1 MDRPLDERVADGV
14 AADSGSTGRRLAL
27 LLWPYAVILVVG
39 LFVLLPHIG
48 DFGFWDPWEP
58 KYAES
63 AREMIEKDSYVV
75 PYYRYDVRLTK
86 PILVYWGIIAGSAIF
101 GLNEL
106 GARFGGLC
114 LALASMIGIFYAV
127 SLMRGRQA
135 GLIAALVLGTV
146 PHFYF
151 ISRQAMP
158 DVYLFTTLGS
168 CILFFALGM
177 FGPDLRRNLHF
188 GISYTCFA
196 LAVLAKGPM
205 IAGAICF
212 GTLAVYFAVTI
223 DLTPLWQRETRS
235 KTLRCLV
242 TWALGG
248 PALAALAFIA
258 ALMGTTDKWWGY
270 NHEQREALSLIRHQ
284 ILGASIRF
292 HLAEILLLVL
302 ALIFAVVAARGL
314 RRWRREETNRNLL
327 LVGGTVAGLACLGAL
342 VSLLSLT
349 LESKLLVGGLLGT
362 AFLAWLLPFSVW
374 RLVRSP
380 ELWEG
385 VQPYVKPIAL
395 QISLFAVLFLAV
407 AGPWHLAIVIDQG
420 EGFFTDFII
429 KHNVTRAVEKV
440 NSTGVSDFYLRT
452 LIFGYFPWCVF
463 IPIALASLVG
473 WWEKHPFRRY
483 NLEVFLLITTVVTF
497 AAFSSSRTKFPH
509 YLAPL
514 LIPLAVLIGLT
525 VARTLE
531 RPKSAVSRLAWIT
544 AAMLYLLPML
554 DLIREGGIRYLVN
567 SFTVKRWVPH
577 ELDTG
582 GYSLA
587 LLLAGLAVM
596 LIAVIVRSKAV
607 VGALILVAALLANYY
622 TGTFIPEL
630 SEDKSLKYLT
640 DSYRRYAM
648 PGDPIGFHGDMKH
661 GIFYYT
667 SHEVEL
673 LSTKDEFMEFM
684 APGQPAFTVIERV
697 RYYKLRTPYTEKYP
711 GHALHVI
718 DNSHF
723 AYHLISNFPIQGLET
738 DKAE

>member
-1 MDRPLDERVADGV
+1 MDRLPDERVVDGMPADG
-14 AADSGSTGRRLAL
+14 GSTGRRLAL

-212 GTLAVYFAVTI
+212 GTLAVYFAVAI
-223 DLTPLWQRETRS
+223 DLTPLWQRGTRS
-235 KTLRCLV
+235 KTLRCLT

-248 PALAALAFIA
+248 PALTALAFIA
-258 ALMGTTDKWWGY
+258 VLFGTTDKWWGY
-270 NHEQREALSLIRHQ
+270 NRDQREALSLIRHQ

-302 ALIFAVVAARGL
+302 GLIFAVLAARRL
-314 RRWRREETNRNLL
+314 YRWRHDEVKSKLL
-327 LVGGTVAGLACLGAL
+327 LAGGIVAGLACLGTL
-342 VSLLSLT
+342 VGVVSLT

-362 AFLAWLLPFSVW
+362 VFLACLLPVSVW
-374 RLVRSP
+374 RLLRSP
-380 ELWEG
+380 ELWET

-395 QISLFAVLFLAV
+395 QVGLFVILFLVV
-407 AGPWHLAIVIDQG
+407 AGPWHVAIVIDQG

-429 KHNVTRAVEKV
+429 KHNVTRALEKV
-440 NSTGVSDFYLRT
+440 NSTGVTDFYLRT

-473 WWEKHPFRRY
+473 WWEKNPFQRY
-483 NLEVFLLITTVVTF
+483 NLEIFLLITTLVTF
-497 AAFSSSRTKFPH
+497 VAFSSSRTKFPH

-514 LIPLAVLIGLT
+514 LIPLAVLIGLA

-531 RPKSAVSRLAWIT
+531 RPKSVASRLTWIT

-554 DLIREGGIRYLVN
+554 DLIREGGVRYLVN
-567 SFTVKRWVPH
+567 SFTVKRWVPD
-577 ELDTG
+577 ELETG

-596 LIAVIVRSKAV
+596 LILILVRSKTAV
-607 VGALILVAALLANYY
+607 AALILVAALLANYY

-630 SEDKSLKYLT
+630 SKSKSLKYVT
-640 DSYRRYAM
+640 DAYRRYAM
-648 PGDPIGFHGDMKH
+648 PDDPIGFHGDMKH

-667 SHEVEL
+667 SHKVEL
-673 LSTKDEFMEFM
+673 LSSVDEFMEFM

-697 RYYKLRTPYTEKYP
+697 RFYKLRTPYLQKYP
-711 GHALHVI
+711 GHELHLI
-718 DNSHF
+718 DDSHF

-738 DKAE
+738 DETE